1 MNPNHDANAF
11 LIAPGWSA
19 LAANLCPFSGRRELA
34 RFGNFGK
41 PVGEAFEAAARS
53 AVWQRPAKHL
63 DHMLSSEQRID
74 DPTKASSRS
83 ERHLRLRKKMAR
95 FCTSQLEF
103 PLEVI
108 QSHVEITHGH
118 LGRSVT
124 EYDRILF
131 ARGASPQDDFGV
143 ARSPI
148 S

>member
-41 PVGEAFEAAARS
+41 PVGEAFVAAARS

-74 DPTKASSRS
+74 DPIKASSRDCAAQQFRIAS
-83 ERHLRLRKKMAR
+83 RFDRYDGQTIRLTFMYAR
-95 FCTSQLEF
+95 
-103 PLEVI
+103 
-108 QSHVEITHGH
+108 
-118 LGRSVT
+118 
-124 EYDRILF
+124 
-131 ARGASPQDDFGV
+131 
-143 ARSPI
+143 
-148 S
+148 